1 MFCLN
6 SYGQIHDAERHNVSS
21 SIDCMYITILPYY
34 FFLLNRKSSNV
45 KEIAPEHILLEMPLP
60 ISIQPR

>member
-1 MFCLN
+1 MDLK
-6 SYGQIHDAERHNVSS
+6 SPILHYS
-21 SIDCMYITILPYY
+21 ILPYY